1 MNEPILQVEFTYSFT
16 TEEQAALCLVRVYT
30 ENDTKGY
37 LLNRNEVPL
46 MQSYPDVNDW
56 IKALCAVVGKK

>member
-16 TEEQAALCLVRVYT
+16 TEEQAALCLVRIYT

-37 LLNRNEVPL
+37 LLNRSEVPL

-56 IKALCAVVGKK
+56 MKALRVALIKK